1 MGSSEAGR
9 KTGEELS
16 PRRWIAVAC
25 IGLMHAALM
34 GVLMVPGAYADTF
47 IGGWGVSQEM
57 FVQLTMIGFL
67 TGAVFSIPMGM
78 LADRFGVTRVLGAG
92 MVISLVAS
100 LARVFCTSY
109 WPLYASC
116 FVMGIGLAGLNS
128 NSVKFLRAWFG
139 TRQLTTAMTLYVSG
153 AGIGVTAAMGIAAE
167 VPSVHTAFVGASA
180 AFAVACVVWF
190 ALARM
195 PRGAAVERDDYSL
208 AAVRAVLKNRTLLL
222 VSAAMVFSMA
232 SMAAYSGNVPMG
244 LAGKGLDPATA
255 AAWASLINLFGMP
268 SNWIAG
274 PIADKLRRIKPVMA
288 VSAFG
293 GSALLITA
301 WSLPVGPWSLP
312 LFLAG
317 AIVVWGN
324 VALIKGSVGMIPD
337 IEPRYLGTAGG
348 IQTFFQNLAA
358 FVIPSFVFVPLSGGS
373 MPAYFVLCG
382 VSVIIAGAIMMVA
395 PELGLAGKVHR
406 ARDSRADQSSR

>member
-92 MVISLVAS
+92 MLISLAAS
-100 LARVFCTSY
+100 AARVFCASY

-116 FVMGIGLAGLNS
+116 FVMGIGLAGLNA
-128 NSVKFLRAWFG
+128 NSVKYLRAWFG

-153 AGIGVTAAMGIAAE
+153 AGIGVTAAMGIAAQ
-167 VPSVHTAFVGASA
+167 VPSVHVAFIGASA
-180 AFAVACVVWF
+180 VLAAACAVWF

-195 PRGAAVERDDYSL
+195 PRGVAVERDDYSL
-208 AAVRAVLKNRTLLL
+208 KAVRAVLKNRTLML
-222 VSAAMVFSMA
+222 VSLAMVFSMA
-232 SMAAYSGNVPMG
+232 SMAAYSGNVPLG

-274 PIADKLRRIKPVMA
+274 PIADALRRIKPVMA

-301 WSLPVGPWSLP
+301 WALPVGPWSLP

-317 AIVVWGN
+317 ALVVWGN
-324 VALIKGSVGMIPD
+324 VALIKGAVGMIPD

-373 MPAYFVLCG
+373 MPVYFILCG
-382 VSVIIAGAIMMVA
+382 VSVIIAGVIMMIA
-395 PELGLAGKVHR
+395 PELGLAGRVHA
-406 ARDSRADQSSR
+406 ARKGRADQSIR